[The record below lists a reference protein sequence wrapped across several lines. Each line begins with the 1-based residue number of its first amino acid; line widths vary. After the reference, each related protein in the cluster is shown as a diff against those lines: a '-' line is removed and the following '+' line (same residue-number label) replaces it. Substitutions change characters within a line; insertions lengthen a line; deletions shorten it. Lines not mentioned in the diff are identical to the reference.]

1 MKQFTAIVTASL
13 VGGIGI
19 GVGQGL
25 VNFRDVP
32 VAWAQAVP
40 IPSGNQEQTVI
51 EVVKQVRPAVVSV
64 KRQGGS
70 GSGVIIRHDGLVI
83 TNAHVVG
90 QSKEATVKLANGKE
104 YPAQV
109 LGVDPAVDVAVLK
122 VSATGLPVAPFADS
136 DRLDVGQTAIA
147 IGNPLGLEG
156 TVTTG
161 VVSATNRQRS
171 PDDFVEFIQTDA
183 AINPG
188 NSGGPLLDSR
198 GRVMGINTWIIGRA
212 SGLGFAVPINVA
224 RDVAKQV
231 METGTV
237 RRAVLGILPS
247 SVTPETAARLNQPVK
262 RGAAVSEVTKD
273 SPAER
278 AGLKTEDII
287 TAVDGEAVTSAGD
300 LRRLLRPHK
309 PGDVVTLTVRRG
321 SETLSLKVKLGE
333 G

>member
-13 VGGIGI
+13 MGGIGI

-25 VNFRDVP
+25 VNSRDLP
-32 VAWAQAVP
+32 VAWAQVAP

-51 EVVKQVRPAVVSV
+51 EVVKHVRPAVVSV

-70 GSGVIIRHDGLVI
+70 GSGVVIRQDGLVL

-90 QSKEATVKLANGKE
+90 QTKQVTVKLASGKE

-122 VSATGLPVAPFADS
+122 VAADGLPVAPFADS

-212 SGLGFAVPINVA
+212 TGLGFAVPINVA

-231 METGTV
+231 METGRV
-237 RRAVLGILPS
+237 RRAVLGILPN
-247 SVTPETAARLNQPVK
+247 SVTAETAARLNQPVK
-262 RGAAVSEVTKD
+262 SGAGVSEVTKD
-273 SPAER
+273 SPAEK

-287 TAVDGEAVTSAGD
+287 TALDGEAVTSAGD